1 MAHPEQVEAEVRQ
14 AAEGGDFVQRLA
26 ERMGATAR
34 ASAVFG
40 DPVERDGITVIP
52 VARAAW
58 GFGGGSG
65 GEPGREGSGGGG
77 GSLVAP
83 LGYIEIRDGDAE
95 FSSFH
100 DPRMVVLLAG
110 ATAWLVAAAIRALT
124 RG

>member
-1 MAHPEQVEAEVRQ
+1 MAHPEEVKAEVRE
-14 AAEGGDFVQRLA
+14 AVEGSGLVQRLA

-40 DPVERDGITVIP
+40 DPVERDGVTVIP

-58 GFGGGSG
+58 GFGGGGG

-83 LGYIEIRDGDAE
+83 LGYIEIRDGHAE
-95 FSSFH
+95 FRSFH
-100 DPRMVVLLAG
+100 DPRTAVLLTV
-110 ATAWLVAAAIRALT
+110 ATASLVAVALRALT
-124 RG
+124 RR